1 MQSLASAVLQATSLQ
16 EQCKAYNLSP
26 QPFCRRQVYKN
37 IAKRTTSRLNCCDET
52 RDPFITPKR
61 WRCSKYNESTRN
73 HCIECSRSDTE
84 DIPLSTAWSAIAR
97 CSPVRYMTTIGHGS
111 RRCRYCH
118 RYCHDTVAGKQHDI
132 RYQHRWNVHSRTWRQ
147 ADAIHAHALQKSM
160 DIAPIPT
167 ALLGS
172 GAAYQVAAIPSA
184 VCLALYRTQRI
195 SDDNNHIWGKI
206 HPHIG

>member
-1 MQSLASAVLQATSLQ
+1 MAVQ
-16 EQCKAYNLSP
+16 
-26 QPFCRRQVYKN
+26 QV
-37 IAKRTTSRLNCCDET
+37 
-52 RDPFITPKR
+52 
-61 WRCSKYNESTRN
+61 RN

-84 DIPLSTAWSAIAR
+84 DIPFSTAWSAIAR

-147 ADAIHAHALQKSM
+147 ADAIHAHALQDSV

-167 ALLGS
+167 TLLGS

-184 VCLALYRTQRI
+184 VCLALYPTPRTH
-195 SDDNNHIWGKI
+195 DDNDHIWGKT
-206 HPHIG
+206 HPRIG